1 MQKNGFISMTTI
13 LTIIVAV
20 SAILIIN
27 IDMKMQKNNL
37 LNKIKNDARSTIKN
51 SDLPNCVWSSETTM
65 VKSGDNEASNTIY
78 ITCTHVDKVIANV
91 SITDL
96 ENIDNVNNYFI
107 VNNNLKIDFIKVYEL
122 DGGYKVVLGLS
133 TNVLNDEINGDNY
146 TIFLKEN
153 IFSANGIGNEKIES
167 NNIRVVKEIE

>member
-27 IDMKMQKNNL
+27 IDLKMQKNNL
-37 LNKIKNDARSTIKN
+37 LNKIKSDARSTIKN
-51 SDLPNCVWSSETTM
+51 SDFPNCIWSSETTM

-78 ITCTHVDKVIANV
+78 ITCTHVDKVTTNFTTAE
-91 SITDL
+91 L
-96 ENIDNVNNYFI
+96 ENIDNVNNYFTT
-107 VNNNLKIDFIKVYEL
+107 NENLHIDFIHVNPL

-133 TNVLNDEINGDNY
+133 ANVLGEY
-146 TIFLKEN
+146 TISLKEN
-153 IFSANGIGNEKIES
+153 VFCVSANKCNEKLES
-167 NNIRVVKEIE
+167 NKIIVVNEIE

>member
-37 LNKIKNDARSTIKN
+37 LNKIKNDARNTIKN
-51 SDLPNCVWSSETTM
+51 SNLPNCIWSSETTM

-78 ITCTHVDKVIANV
+78 STCTHVDKVTTNV
-91 SITDL
+91 SRDEL
-96 ENIDNVNNYFI
+96 ENIENVNNYFI

-133 TNVLNDEINGDNY
+133 TSILNDESNGDNY

-153 IFSANGIGNEKIES
+153 IFSVNGIGNKKIES